1 MTTTTT
7 TSRGRCAAVFAGLLA
22 CLFASLFAGLLLAPA
37 GPAAATTTTAT
48 SSTGTGT
55 DTAVPLIVERDKISI
70 EQRRTDPP
78 ACSTLDSLCAV
89 EPAQRGVTTVPSAK
103 IDLIPDM
110 PDVDLNPLDD
120 LGSVIAKAAADAWTA
135 AMMAIWGSGL
145 FVLRIVLT
153 YSEAFLTPDLGTN
166 GPGRDVYA
174 FTLWM
179 SSALA
184 TVLVLLQLGTA
195 AFKREGKSL
204 ARAVIGSAQ
213 FVLAYACWFG
223 YCAVI
228 VAACGALSK
237 ALMKSMLSIQ
247 TWPDFDPMKGIST
260 EDITDAGTATVLA
273 FLGVFLW
280 LAAIGH
286 ILVYLAR
293 AASLLMLAAT
303 GPIAAAG
310 LVADATRSWFWKS
323 LRWFHAAALTPVV
336 MVLVLGIGVQ
346 FSNGVAASMADGA
359 QKAIGTA
366 LPAVMLILVSVVT
379 PMALFKLLAFV
390 DPGTPSGA
398 SFRQGM
404 SAAGGVQGLLSGGG
418 AGGGA
423 GGSSAASSADGN
435 GRSSGEQSAEDAT
448 GDRFSKA
455 AGGVAGMLGPVGAG
469 VAAGIG
475 IVTKAGGMATS
486 LMSDQTNQAGVG
498 QSTHAP
504 NFSGMGGG
512 RGGNQFGSG
521 SSGGPDPT
529 DSSSDRDGGSDGNGG
544 GGGGQ
549 SSPAVPPMSPPPGS
563 PFGAGAPPAPAAGAT
578 PPTPAAA
585 GGSSGAPAAGAGGAA
600 GGATGGAAAGGAAAI
615 PIPPVA

>member
-1 MTTTTT
+1 MTTTMTTTT
-7 TSRGRCAAVFAGLLA
+7 SGHRCAAVFAGLLA
-22 CLFASLFAGLLLAPA
+22 CLFAWLLLAPA
-37 GPAAATTTTAT
+37 GPAAATGTAT
-48 SSTGTGT
+48 STGT
-55 DTAVPLIVERDKISI
+55 DPATAVPLITERDKIST
-70 EQRRTDPP
+70 ERRRDDPP

-89 EPAQRGVTTVPSAK
+89 EPARRGVNTVPSAK
-103 IDLIPDM
+103 IDLI

-179 SSALA
+179 SSAIA
-184 TVLVLLQLGTA
+184 TVLVLVQLGTA

-204 ARAVIGSAQ
+204 ARAVIGAAQ

-247 TWPDFDPMKGIST
+247 TWPDFDPLKGIST
-260 EDITDAGTATVLA
+260 EDVTDAGTATVLA

-323 LRWFHAAALTPVV
+323 LRWFHAAAFTPVV

-366 LPAVMLILVSVVT
+366 LPAVMLILVSVVA

-404 SAAGGVQGLLSGGG
+404 SAVGGVQGLLSGGG

-455 AGGVAGMLGPVGAG
+455 AGGVMGKLGPVGAAA
-469 VAAGIG
+469 AAGIG
-475 IVTKAGGMATS
+475 VVTKAGGMAAS

-498 QSTHAP
+498 QSTYGP
-504 NFSGMGGG
+504 DFSAMGGG
-512 RGGNQFGSG
+512 RGGNQSGSG
-521 SSGGPDPT
+521 SGPGGRPDPT
-529 DSSSDRDGGSDGNGG
+529 DDNSSDRDGGSDGS

-549 SSPAVPPMSPPPGS
+549 SSPAMPPMSPPPGS
-563 PFGAGAPPAPAAGAT
+563 PFGAGAPAAPAAGPT

-585 GGSSGAPAAGAGGAA
+585 GGSSGAPAAG
-600 GGATGGAAAGGAAAI
+600 GATGGAAAGGGAAI

>member
-7 TSRGRCAAVFAGLLA
+7 TTTSGHRCAAVFAGLLA
-22 CLFASLFAGLLLAPA
+22 CLFAWLVLAPA
-37 GPAAATTTTAT
+37 GAAAATGTAT
-48 SSTGTGT
+48 
-55 DTAVPLIVERDKISI
+55 DPATAVPLITERDKIST
-70 EQRRTDPP
+70 ERGRNDPP

-89 EPAQRGVTTVPSAK
+89 EPARRGVNTVPSAK
-103 IDLIPDM
+103 RDLI

-179 SSALA
+179 SSAIA
-184 TVLVLLQLGTA
+184 TVLVLVQLGSA

-204 ARAVIGSAQ
+204 ARAVIGAAQ

-247 TWPDFDPMKGIST
+247 TWPDFDPLKGVST
-260 EDITDAGTATVLA
+260 EDVTDAGTATVLA

-323 LRWFHAAALTPVV
+323 LRWFHAAAFTPVV

-366 LPAVMLILVSVVT
+366 LPAVMLILVSVVA

-404 SAAGGVQGLLSGGG
+404 SAVGGVQGLLS
-418 AGGGA
+418 GGGA

-455 AGGVAGMLGPVGAG
+455 AGGVMGKLGPVGAAA
-469 VAAGIG
+469 AAGIG
-475 IVTKAGGMATS
+475 VVTKAGGMAAS

-498 QSTHAP
+498 QSTYGP
-504 NFSGMGGG
+504 DFSAMGGG
-512 RGGNQFGSG
+512 RGGNQSGSG
-521 SSGGPDPT
+521 PGPGGRPDPT
-529 DSSSDRDGGSDGNGG
+529 GDNSSDRDGGSDGSGG
-544 GGGGQ
+544 AGQ
-549 SSPAVPPMSPPPGS
+549 SSPAMPPMSPPPGS
-563 PFGAGAPPAPAAGAT
+563 PFGAGAPAAPAAGPT
-578 PPTPAAA
+578 PPTPAA
-585 GGSSGAPAAGAGGAA
+585 GGSSGAPAAGGAA
-600 GGATGGAAAGGAAAI
+600 GGATGGAAAI

>member
-1 MTTTTT
+1 MTTTMTAT
-7 TSRGRCAAVFAGLLA
+7 TSGHRCAEVFAGLLA
-22 CLFASLFAGLLLAPA
+22 CLFAWLLLAPA
-37 GPAAATTTTAT
+37 GPAAATGTAT
-48 SSTGTGT
+48 STGT
-55 DTAVPLIVERDKISI
+55 DPATAVPLITERDKIST
-70 EQRRTDPP
+70 ERRRNDPP
-78 ACSTLDSLCAV
+78 ACSTLDSLCAI
-89 EPAQRGVTTVPSAK
+89 EPARRGVNTVPSAK
-103 IDLIPDM
+103 IDLI

-153 YSEAFLTPDLGTN
+153 YSEAFLTPDLGTD

-184 TVLVLLQLGTA
+184 TVLVLVQLGTA

-204 ARAVIGSAQ
+204 ARAVIGAAQ

-247 TWPDFDPMKGIST
+247 TWPDFDPLKGVST
-260 EDITDAGTATVLA
+260 EDVTDAGTATVLA

-323 LRWFHAAALTPVV
+323 LRWFHAAAFTPVV

-366 LPAVMLILVSVVT
+366 LPAVMLILVSVVA

-404 SAAGGVQGLLSGGG
+404 SAVGGVQGLLSGGG

-423 GGSSAASSADGN
+423 GGSTTAASADGN

-448 GDRFSKA
+448 GDRFNKSARGLMGK
-455 AGGVAGMLGPVGAG
+455 LGPMGQAA
-469 VAAGIG
+469 AAGIG
-475 IVTKAGGMATS
+475 DGHQGRRHGRLAHVGR
-486 LMSDQTNQAGVG
+486 DQ
-498 QSTHAP
+498 P
-504 NFSGMGGG
+504 G
-512 RGGNQFGSG
+512 RCGSEHLRPG
-521 SSGGPDPT
+521 LQ
-529 DSSSDRDGGSDGNGG
+529 RDGGSRGG
-544 GGGGQ
+544 DQ
-549 SSPAVPPMSPPPGS
+549 SGSGSGWRPTRPVRRQLLRPRRWTTAGSPPQPCD
-563 PFGAGAPPAPAAGAT
+563 AAGVTAT
-578 PPTPAAA
+578 REPVRRRRTCRACRRTNSLVHSRCCGWLIWGSRCRRGRRRSHWGCRRGRRRRDPARRLRKRDHR
-585 GGSSGAPAAGAGGAA
+585 
-600 GGATGGAAAGGAAAI
+600 
-615 PIPPVA
+615 